1 MTSNHDKDR
10 LLFNK
15 DIGVLIKALIIGK
28 VLTLVVIGGIL
39 LWLKLRLSIYSNAPS
54 NEISKVVLATADK
67 SSFQEVEGV
76 PIGSFK
82 YGGSRVWTPI
92 RQLVDSQIQNARP
105 ELQLHYVTPD
115 NHIPSSSA
123 GIRML
128 LDGQLDIAQS
138 SRPLT
143 EVERAIA
150 QQRGFTLEQR
160 PVAIDGIAVVVNRS
174 LPVAGLTV
182 EQLQQ
187 IYQGKITNWR
197 QVGGPDLPITPFSQ
211 RPDDVDA
218 AIFTFPQ
225 SESPLPHGSNVQYVS
240 STTEALRQVSN
251 FPGGL
256 YYASARAAVLQCSVK
271 PLPIGRR
278 SDRLVPPYRE
288 PLVPASKCPRQR
300 NQLNTEAFKDGSY
313 PITYKLFVIIK
324 QNHRL
329 EQQAGEAY
337 AQLLLSTPG
346 QKAIEQA
353 GFTPIPASQDIASQ

>member
-10 LLFNK
+10 LIFNK

-54 NEISKVVLATADK
+54 NEISKVALATADK

-92 RQLVDSQIQNARP
+92 RQLVDSQIQNTRP
-105 ELQLHYVTPD
+105 ELQLHYVTPA

-174 LPVAGLTV
+174 LPVAGLTI

-197 QVGGPDLPITPFSQ
+197 QVGGPDLAITPFSQ

-225 SESPLPHGSNVQYVS
+225 SESPPHGSNVQYVS

-251 FPGGL
+251 SPGGL

-278 SDRLVPPYRE
+278 SDRLVPPYSE

-313 PITYKLFVIIK
+313 PITYNLFVIIK

-337 AQLLLSTPG
+337 AQLLLSTQG